1 MAKKK
6 GKDKAPKR
14 VAGVKVPKAV
24 RGGLVASFLDDPR
37 TREILADVLMAAAG
51 AAAAALVKHRP
62 SGREVADAGA
72 AAAGAT
78 RDVAQDAAALITDTV
93 TEAAR
98 HILPGGEGVTDSRRL
113 LLYFRRDHTGRL
125 VMGGRSPVDDLP
137 AKSDAVALQETW
149 KLYTSSVTGGGS
161 LLNLSPVPVPP
172 AEPAA
177 GAASPVPETAKP
189 GEKPPTPKP

>member
-1 MAKKK
+1 VAKKK

-14 VAGVKVPKAV
+14 VAGVKVPKTV

-62 SGREVADAGA
+62 SGREVADADA

-98 HILPGGEGVTDSRRL
+98 HILPRSMTSADESGGKDRAKDRGYAHLAEDSRKSKK
-113 LLYFRRDHTGRL
+113 DKA
-125 VMGGRSPVDDLP
+125 RS
-137 AKSDAVALQETW
+137 K
-149 KLYTSSVTGGGS
+149 
-161 LLNLSPVPVPP
+161 
-172 AEPAA
+172 
-177 GAASPVPETAKP
+177 ASKH
-189 GEKPPTPKP
+189 

>member
-98 HILPGGEGVTDSRRL
+98 HILPRSMTGADDSGGKDRAKDRGYAHLAEDSRKSKK
-113 LLYFRRDHTGRL
+113 DKA
-125 VMGGRSPVDDLP
+125 RS
-137 AKSDAVALQETW
+137 K
-149 KLYTSSVTGGGS
+149 
-161 LLNLSPVPVPP
+161 
-172 AEPAA
+172 
-177 GAASPVPETAKP
+177 ASKH
-189 GEKPPTPKP
+189 

>member
-62 SGREVADAGA
+62 SGREVAEAGA

-98 HILPGGEGVTDSRRL
+98 HILPRSMTGADDSGGKDRAKDRGYAHLAEDSRKSKK
-113 LLYFRRDHTGRL
+113 DKA
-125 VMGGRSPVDDLP
+125 RS
-137 AKSDAVALQETW
+137 K
-149 KLYTSSVTGGGS
+149 
-161 LLNLSPVPVPP
+161 
-172 AEPAA
+172 
-177 GAASPVPETAKP
+177 ASKH
-189 GEKPPTPKP
+189 

>member
-1 MAKKK
+1 VAKKK
-6 GKDKAPKR
+6 GKDKAPTR

-98 HILPGGEGVTDSRRL
+98 HILPRSMTGADDSGGKDRAKDRGYAHLAEDSRKSKK
-113 LLYFRRDHTGRL
+113 DKA
-125 VMGGRSPVDDLP
+125 RS
-137 AKSDAVALQETW
+137 K
-149 KLYTSSVTGGGS
+149 
-161 LLNLSPVPVPP
+161 
-172 AEPAA
+172 
-177 GAASPVPETAKP
+177 ASKH
-189 GEKPPTPKP
+189 

>member
-24 RGGLVASFLDDPR
+24 RGGLVASVLDDPR

-62 SGREVADAGA
+62 SGREVAEAGA
-72 AAAGAT
+72 AAAGTT

-98 HILPGGEGVTDSRRL
+98 HILPRSMTGTDDSGGKDRAKDRGYAHLAEDSRKSKK
-113 LLYFRRDHTGRL
+113 DKA
-125 VMGGRSPVDDLP
+125 RS
-137 AKSDAVALQETW
+137 K
-149 KLYTSSVTGGGS
+149 
-161 LLNLSPVPVPP
+161 
-172 AEPAA
+172 
-177 GAASPVPETAKP
+177 ASKH
-189 GEKPPTPKP
+189 

>member
-98 HILPGGEGVTDSRRL
+98 HILPRSMRGADDSGGKDRAKDRGYAHLAEDSRKSKK
-113 LLYFRRDHTGRL
+113 DKA
-125 VMGGRSPVDDLP
+125 RS
-137 AKSDAVALQETW
+137 K
-149 KLYTSSVTGGGS
+149 
-161 LLNLSPVPVPP
+161 
-172 AEPAA
+172 
-177 GAASPVPETAKP
+177 ASKH
-189 GEKPPTPKP
+189 

>member
-1 MAKKK
+1 VAKKK

-98 HILPGGEGVTDSRRL
+98 HILPRSMTGADDSGGKDRAKDRGYAHLAEDSRKSKK
-113 LLYFRRDHTGRL
+113 DKA
-125 VMGGRSPVDDLP
+125 RS
-137 AKSDAVALQETW
+137 K
-149 KLYTSSVTGGGS
+149 
-161 LLNLSPVPVPP
+161 
-172 AEPAA
+172 
-177 GAASPVPETAKP
+177 ASKH
-189 GEKPPTPKP
+189 